1 MSKNKKSIKPSSV
14 VQREGVVYMYTLT
27 AEGTDKGKIYV
38 GETSDEE
45 TRRSKWR
52 QVSNTG
58 YGGVKIS
65 EARKKYGVKEW
76 DYKVLEKVSVNGT
89 LKDLKEVLR
98 VKQKE
103 FIIKY
108 DTVKNGFNTSY
119 GEGMAGIKHS
129 AESRAKISAHHR
141 HYNSPETIAKI
152 RAKLKDRKISEETK
166 KKISKGNKGKKRSEE
181 VKKAQSERMKG
192 KEPIAASLG
201 LKRYIQE
208 HGHGPTKGKPFTDK
222 ARANMKAAQQR
233 RGTDCIA
240 IFPDGHEKFY
250 STMSDA
256 AKDNSLD
263 VGSVSHSIKN
273 NGTTKG
279 GLKFR
284 AA

>member
-1 MSKNKKSIKPSSV
+1 MNQKKKSTKQSSV
-14 VQREGVVYMYTLT
+14 VQREGVVYMYILT
-27 AEGTDKGKIYV
+27 AEGTDKGKMYV
-38 GETSDEE
+38 GETSDEN

-52 QVSNTG
+52 QVSNAA
-58 YGGVKIS
+58 YGGAKIS
-65 EARKKYGVKEW
+65 EARKKYGVEDW
-76 DYKVLEKVSVNGT
+76 DYKVLEKVSVIGT
-89 LKDLKEVLR
+89 LKDLKQVLR
-98 VKQKE
+98 EKQKE

-108 DTVKNGFNTSY
+108 DSVKKGFNTSY
-119 GEGMAGIKHS
+119 GEGMEGLKHT

-141 HYNSPETIAKI
+141 HHNSPETIAKI
-152 RAKLKDRKISEETK
+152 KAKLKDRKISEETK

-208 HGHGPTKGKPFTDK
+208 HGHGPLKGKPISDK
-222 ARANMKAAQQR
+222 AKANMKAAQQR

-240 IFPDGHEKFY
+240 IFPDGHKKFY
-250 STMSDA
+250 NTMVDA
-256 AKDNSLD
+256 ARDNNLD